1 MNALSHAL
9 MPQDGDTS
17 LVCAAVRGH
26 VEVASLLLQ
35 RGANLEAK
43 AKVRISTT
51 LRDFRNKKKKN
62 K

>member
-9 MPQDGDTS
+9 LPQDGWTS
-17 LVCAAVRGH
+17 LIYSADNGR
-26 VEVASLLLQ
+26 VEVASLLIQ
-35 RGANLEAK
+35 RGADVEAK